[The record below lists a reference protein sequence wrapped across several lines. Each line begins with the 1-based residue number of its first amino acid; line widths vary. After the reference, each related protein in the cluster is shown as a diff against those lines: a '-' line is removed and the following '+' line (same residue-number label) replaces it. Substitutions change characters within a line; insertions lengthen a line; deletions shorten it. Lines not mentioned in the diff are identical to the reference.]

1 MSDSA
6 TETAKGIMRSMN
18 KVLDIPAD
26 QAQAAVNIVTHRIAA
41 FLTEDEYADAREC
54 LRLKTIHP
62 NYIMALIVAD
72 AIHEAA
78 KLPGVNA
85 RRAVA

>member
-6 TETAKGIMRSMN
+6 TETAKAIMATMAN
-18 KVLDIPAD
+18 VLDIPDD
-26 QAQAAVNIVTHRIAA
+26 QIQAVVDIVANRIQA
-41 FLTEDEYADAREC
+41 FMTEDEYADSREC

-62 NYIMALIVAD
+62 NYIMALIMAD

-78 KLPGVNA
+78 KLPGVKA